1 MEYKELKWYCCA
13 QRKGLAMS
21 NQNFNDYINSL
32 CLGLRDYSAL
42 DPALFQKY
50 HVNRGLRRPDGTGVV
65 AGITKVCNVHGYM
78 LNEGEIEPIPGE
90 LIYRGYEITDLVRA
104 VEKEN
109 RFGYEETAYLLLFG
123 TLPTADQLAE
133 FRQYISRSREL
144 PEGFVLDMIAKAPSN
159 NIMNKL
165 ARSVL
170 ALYSYDDDCEV
181 RSLEN
186 EVRIA
191 ISMIA
196 RLPVIMS
203 AAYQVKRNHFDGES
217 LVMHPLRPEESNAET
232 ILSLL
237 RLDRKYTPEESH
249 LLDICMM
256 LHAEHGGGNNSAF
269 TCRVLTSSGTDPYAA
284 YSAAIGAL
292 KGFRH
297 GGANIKVVEQL
308 DSFKQTIKN
317 PEDDGQVADHIRKVL
332 RREEG
337 DGCGLIYGMG
347 HAVYTLSDPRAV
359 LLKEKALELA
369 EGTEY
374 ESDFRLLQTI
384 ERLTPALVA
393 EKSAHAAAKNI
404 CANVDLYSGL
414 VYRMLGIPAD
424 LLTPMF
430 AVSRIAGWAAHR
442 IEEVLTGGRIIR
454 PAYKS
459 IAKRVAYV
467 PISERT

>member
-1 MEYKELKWYCCA
+1 
-13 QRKGLAMS
+13 MS
-21 NQNFNDYINSL
+21 KLDNTDYINSL
-32 CLGLRDYSAL
+32 CRGLREYSAL
-42 DPALFQKY
+42 DPELFHKY

-65 AGITKVCNVHGYM
+65 AGITKICNVHGYM
-78 LNEGEIEPIPGE
+78 LNEGEIEAIPGE
-90 LIYRGYEITDLVRA
+90 LIYRGYEITDLVHA
-104 VEKEN
+104 AEQEN

-123 TLPTADQLAE
+123 KLPTAEQLAD
-133 FRQYISRSREL
+133 FRRYIAESREL
-144 PEGFVLDMIAKAPSN
+144 PDGFVLDMIAKAPSN

-170 ALYSYDDDCEV
+170 ALYSYDEECEV
-181 RSLEN
+181 RTLEN

-191 ISMIA
+191 VSMIA

-203 AAYQVKRNHFDGES
+203 AAYQVKRQHFDGES

-237 RLDRKYTPEESH
+237 RLDRKYTSEEAH
-249 LLDICMM
+249 LLDVCMM

-269 TCRVLTSSGTDPYAA
+269 TCRVLTSSGTDPYSA
-284 YSAAIGAL
+284 YSGAIGAL

-297 GGANIKVVEQL
+297 GGANIKVIEQL
-308 DSFKQTIKN
+308 EMFKREISD
-317 PEDDGQVADHIRKVL
+317 PENEGQVADLIRRVL
-332 RREEG
+332 RKEAG
-337 DGCGLIYGMG
+337 DGAGLIYGMG

-359 LLKEKALELA
+359 LLKEKAFELA
-369 EGTEY
+369 KGREIEA
-374 ESDFRLLQTI
+374 DFRLLETI
-384 ERLTPALVA
+384 ERLTPELIS
-393 EKSAHAAAKNI
+393 EKSAHAAAKYF

-459 IAKRVAYV
+459 LAKRVSYIPMA
-467 PISERT
+467 ERK